1 MALRVGVVRLYA
13 GAHEGVIEVLLARIT
28 KDGADWVVRTQW
40 EEAGLFPLGRTAFGK
55 RLAERK
61 VRGGSSPPTPPP
73 SPATKGGGAGAR
85 RARARRRVFGLLLG
99 GGLVLR
105 PPCAQGATVLLS
117 VEEAKAARAALP
129 TDCGVQLPTGPVR
142 FAWGGVRGLS
152 GGGAAEP

>member
-73 SPATKGGGAGAR
+73 SPLTPPQKGGRAR
-85 RARARRRVFGLLLG
+85 RARARRRVFGLLRV

-142 FAWGGVRGLS
+142 FL
-152 GGGAAEP
+152 GGGSAG